1 MKNKKALRIFSTSF
15 LLGALL
21 ITQPSFA
28 QIANDDLASNVGLEI
43 SDEKERS
50 NVKAM
55 LADNVS
61 DNFEIK
67 NFKMNVLD
75 DFGTSPT
82 SKISFDLIS
91 KSNKPYKA
99 GDYIEII
106 AKGLGYLGH
115 SPNVVQDGKQI
126 ATMIYNV
133 ESRPKSKKDSAYN
146 TNVGADRIIKVIF
159 NENIVGRNDIKMHL
173 NLEARPGLRYA
184 IDDDE
189 ERGKSVDY
197 FYTFHIKG
205 QNETKSEV
213 KSHVST
219 IVYPFGNT
227 YIYNDKNSNSNYKS
241 DLKFF
246 LSNGGK
252 KGGVNKTD
260 LKGERFTAE
269 IDNGFDIS
277 SIKKGDIINSD
288 NSTIFDED
296 YTLNR
301 PYKIEYKKVDSTGQL
316 KVVDVIQG
324 KGDEPS
330 KIVVEVLNSIPVG
343 KGYSYEIDG
352 LSYKKPVNFNTSEG
366 DVPRGKLLA
375 NDDTLWAYK
384 NTSVLNIVSNRKD
397 NSASSTE
404 QTVKTETKTEPIK
417 FERETR
423 NNPNLAKG
431 ETKVIQKG
439 VNGTKEITYKVY
451 LENGKEVK
459 REKVSE
465 KVTKQPVKEIV
476 EVGTLETTT
485 KEEKKT
491 ETIAFE
497 KETRET
503 KDLEEGKTRVV
514 QKGVN
519 GTKEITYKVTYE
531 NGKEVK
537 REKVSEKITKEPV
550 KEITEIGTKKVVS
563 AKPIEDI
570 ATTTKTTK
578 ETIKAKVEYE
588 ADDTLEFEKQK
599 EVKKP
604 VDGEKEITTVSQK
617 GKDDIVTEKE
627 TKKAVDGLI
636 KIGNKKV
643 ETETKDGVTT
653 TTTTVYEVDKET
665 GKLVNPKVTVKKTAK
680 IGTIEDIAKTTKEFK
695 EVEDIK
701 FETITRENKNAPK
714 GEVKVVQKGAKGKKE
729 ITYKVVYENGKE
741 ISREKVSEQVVQDV
755 LNEVIEVGTKEKD
768 VKQTSKKEPKKETK
782 QEKQAEKIEQTKK
795 PEPKNLPKAGVETEL
810 GTLIAGGLTATAGA
824 YVLNKK
830 KKDEE

>member
-28 QIANDDLASNVGLEI
+28 QIANDSNVVNSGLEI

-67 NFKMNVLD
+67 NFKMNVSD
-75 DFGTSPT
+75 DFDTSPI

-91 KSNKPYKA
+91 KFNKPYKA

-159 NENIVGRNDIKMHL
+159 NENIVGRNDIKIHL

-227 YIYNDKNSNSNYKS
+227 YIYNDKNSDGSYKS
-241 DLKFF
+241 DFKFF

-324 KGDEPS
+324 KGNEPS

-384 NTSVLNIVSNRKD
+384 NTSVLNIVSSFAN
-397 NSASSTE
+397 
-404 QTVKTETKTEPIK
+404 
-417 FERETR
+417 
-423 NNPNLAKG
+423 
-431 ETKVIQKG
+431 
-439 VNGTKEITYKVY
+439 
-451 LENGKEVK
+451 
-459 REKVSE
+459 
-465 KVTKQPVKEIV
+465 
-476 EVGTLETTT
+476 
-485 KEEKKT
+485 
-491 ETIAFE
+491 
-497 KETRET
+497 
-503 KDLEEGKTRVV
+503 
-514 QKGVN
+514 
-519 GTKEITYKVTYE
+519 
-531 NGKEVK
+531 
-537 REKVSEKITKEPV
+537 
-550 KEITEIGTKKVVS
+550 
-563 AKPIEDI
+563 
-570 ATTTKTTK
+570 
-578 ETIKAKVEYE
+578 
-588 ADDTLEFEKQK
+588 
-599 EVKKP
+599 
-604 VDGEKEITTVSQK
+604 
-617 GKDDIVTEKE
+617 
-627 TKKAVDGLI
+627 
-636 KIGNKKV
+636 
-643 ETETKDGVTT
+643 
-653 TTTTVYEVDKET
+653 
-665 GKLVNPKVTVKKTAK
+665 
-680 IGTIEDIAKTTKEFK
+680 
-695 EVEDIK
+695 
-701 FETITRENKNAPK
+701 
-714 GEVKVVQKGAKGKKE
+714 
-729 ITYKVVYENGKE
+729 
-741 ISREKVSEQVVQDV
+741 
-755 LNEVIEVGTKEKD
+755 
-768 VKQTSKKEPKKETK
+768 
-782 QEKQAEKIEQTKK
+782 
-795 PEPKNLPKAGVETEL
+795 NLPL
-810 GTLIAGGLTATAGA
+810 GTSPSEVLKLTGF
-824 YVLNKK
+824 L
-830 KKDEE
+830 